1 MAENRVICNCM
12 DVDYL
17 TIKEAIANGATTVEE
32 IQEAT
37 GAGTACGGCIPD
49 IEAILAEENN

>member
-1 MAENRVICNCM
+1 MSENRVICHCM
-12 DVDYL
+12 DIDYL

-37 GAGTACGGCIPD
+37 GAGTACGGCITE
-49 IEAILAEENN
+49 IEEILAE